1 MGNVMPLLQV
11 DDIQGI
17 ILHGYG
23 GRDNAWF
30 LMLAIGDDVP
40 AARSWLGR
48 LDLRS
53 SQKKPEGSDTCINIA
68 FTADGLQKIGLP
80 QEQRDMLAG
89 EFVEGMTGV
98 VCKSDVPDMNHRRRA
113 LGDHGSSS
121 PEQWRWGGPNT
132 GKIDILL
139 MLYAPDRT
147 AVDALLAQQLQLLT
161 AAGLRVIEKLE
172 SRTLKGRKEHFG
184 FRDGISQ
191 PLVEGSGLD
200 GPPGNTV
207 AAGEFLLGYQ
217 NAYEQF
223 TDRPT
228 VKSEADPQNL
238 LPTVPDDASRHDLG
252 KNGSYLVF
260 RQLKQDVHAF
270 WNALAEKAPRMLS
283 DDPVQSCVALASK
296 MVGRWPSGAPL
307 VNSPAAD
314 NPALQDDNDF
324 LYFGSNDAD
333 GLKCP
338 IGSHVRRS
346 NPRDSLDPN
355 PGSESSIKVGKRHR
369 IIRRSRVYGAPVV
382 ESMDTAEIIGSA
394 DDQVERG
401 LHFICFNT
409 QIGRQ
414 FEFIQHTWVNS
425 PKFDG
430 LYEDDDPIA
439 GDRGAG
445 HDMPGGTFTVQQ
457 EPIRKRVTGLPRFV
471 TTVGGSYFFMP
482 GLRAVRYL
490 ASLK

>member
-1 MGNVMPLLQV
+1 MPLLQV
-11 DDIQGI
+11 EDIQGI

-30 LMLAIGDDVP
+30 LMLAIGDDVV

-48 LDLRS
+48 IDLRS

-68 FTADGLQKIGLP
+68 FTCSGLERLGLP
-80 QEQRDMLAG
+80 CDQRSMLAG
-89 EFVEGMTGV
+89 EFIDGMTAT
-98 VCKSDVPDMNHRRRA
+98 DHRRRA

-121 PEQWRWGGPNT
+121 PDFWRWGGPNT

-139 MLYAPDRT
+139 MLYATDQP
-147 AVDALLAQQLQLLT
+147 AVDALLAQQFQLLT
-161 AAGLRVIEKLE
+161 AAGLRVVHQLD
-172 SRTLKGRKEHFG
+172 SRTLNGRKEHFG

-191 PLVEGSGLD
+191 PLVDGSGLN

-207 AAGEFLLGYQ
+207 AAGEFLLGYK
-217 NAYEQF
+217 NAYDQF

-228 VKSEADPQNL
+228 LKPEADPQNL
-238 LPTVPDDASRHDLG
+238 LPVADDAPKDTPLRDLG

-260 RQLKQDVHAF
+260 RQLKQDVHSF
-270 WNALAEKAPRMLS
+270 WKTLAEKSGGMLPG
-283 DDPVQSCVALASK
+283 DPVQSCVAMAAK
-296 MVGRWPSGAPL
+296 MVGRWPGGAPL
-307 VNSPAAD
+307 VKSPAHD
-314 NPALQDDNDF
+314 DETLKDDNDF
-324 LYFGSNDAD
+324 MYFGSGDAD

-338 IGSHVRRS
+338 IGSHLRRS

-355 PGSESSIKVGKRHR
+355 PGSEQSIKVGKRHR
-369 IIRRSRVYGAPVV
+369 IIRRGRVYGPPVV
-382 ESMDTAEIIGSA
+382 ESMETSAIIA
-394 DDQVERG
+394 APDDDLDRG

-445 HDMPGGTFTVQQ
+445 HGMPAGTFTVQQ
-457 EPIRKRVTGLPRFV
+457 EPIRKRVTDLPRFV
-471 TTVGGSYFFMP
+471 TTVGGAYFFMP
-482 GLRAVRYL
+482 GISAVRYL